1 LWSSTISIGNG
12 VEHIQGGSNTALFI
26 MARDIKIIIALC
38 VALLLT
44 ILLVKCNISMQNI
57 EHQLGIAEK
66 EVIEAKARE
75 AAANVIVD
83 SIKTE
88 VKRRDSNIVVAKT
101 QIDSS
106 KKELAKTKV
115 VVGTLTQRI
124 RQAQLDKDTVTIVV
138 SCDSLVA
145 EVETLYGALESY
157 QHFADTLSIIYDEQ
171 LLAKDSIIAV
181 KDKLYFDMR
190 TSFNRISDNY
200 ISLHKKS
207 QRSEK
212 KLKGAKTLNKVLG
225 AVAIVLVGVIIA
237 K

>member
-1 LWSSTISIGNG
+1 
-12 VEHIQGGSNTALFI
+12 
-26 MARDIKIIIALC
+26 M
-38 VALLLT
+38 
-44 ILLVKCNISMQNI
+44 
-57 EHQLGIAEK
+57 EHQLGIVEK
-66 EVIEAKARE
+66 EAVEAKARE
-75 AAANVIVD
+75 VAANVIVD
-83 SIKTE
+83 SIKNE

-138 SCDSLVA
+138 SCDSLVT

-157 QHFADTLSIIYDEQ
+157 QHFTDTLSIIYDEQ

-212 KLKGAKTLNKVLG
+212 KLKGSKTLNKVLG
-225 AVAIVLVGVIIA
+225 AVVIVLGGVIIA